1 MKYLTNPFY
10 SNYFRWKYLGAV
22 AWRLPLRATLLLW
35 PKTITTFWFSIL
47 SMCLNA
53 QLQLSRPK
61 YLRDRLL
68 KGDEIFVFP
77 KNPHFL
83 IPVLSK
89 NIVKLYREGSN
100 APTPIYCWKKNV
112 KTLQKESRK
121 KWYHIYTKK
130 SIFLTRKITVRCS
143 IKKMKEKENHLWCF
157 TKLKFK
163 KKNTKKTKQD

>member
-1 MKYLTNPFY
+1 MISYLTNPFF

-22 AWRLPLRATLLLW
+22 AWRLPLRATSLLW

-61 YLRDRLL
+61 YLRARLL

-100 APTPIYCWKKNV
+100 APTPIYCWKKMLKRFKRKVERNDI
-112 KTLQKESRK
+112 TYTQKINLFDEKNNGTVFNQKRK
-121 KWYHIYTKK
+121 KKK
-130 SIFLTRKITVRCS
+130 IICDVLLS
-143 IKKMKEKENHLWCF
+143 
-157 TKLKFK
+157 
-163 KKNTKKTKQD
+163 